1 MISIIANFSQFQPMN
16 CPSCYTSVPIPNTL
30 NGLSLQIGQPA
41 CWIPQPQIP
50 NQLLEKYCL
59 CDLLEYGTF
68 GCCTNNKSGPQ
79 IQNSHKRYV
88 SEPNP
93 RNSHKEEEH
102 TLYTS
107 PDSSKCLELETTNV
121 TPDCSRNFSGNEN
134 RTNSKRD
141 MVNYKVLDGHQY
153 EICDNPDKQNCVNK
167 RLYVC
172 KYEGC
177 DKVFTKTWNL
187 VSHFRIHT
195 NEKPYQCTE
204 WHKLFTQRSN
214 LSRHMAIHWKSK
226 SVERKIYGC
235 TECSRKYSSKY
246 NLNVSVEYLQDTHT
260 SSLVPTIVH
269 TCPCPLLQFITN

>member
-41 CWIPQPQIP
+41 CWIPQPQSP

-59 CDLLEYGTF
+59 CDLLEHGTF
-68 GCCTNNKSGPQ
+68 GCCTNSKSGPQ
-79 IQNSHKRYV
+79 IQNLQKGHV
-88 SEPNP
+88 SEPNY
-93 RNSHKEEEH
+93 RNWHREEEH

-107 PDSSKCLELETTNV
+107 PDSQKGIELETTNV
-121 TPDCSRNFSGNEN
+121 SPDCSRNFSGNGN
-134 RTNSKRD
+134 GTNSKRD
-141 MVNYKVLDGHQY
+141 MVNYKVLEGHQY
-153 EICDNPDKQNCVNK
+153 EIRENPDKDNCVNK
-167 RLYVC
+167 RIYVC

-204 WHKLFTQRSN
+204 CHKLFTQRSN

-246 NLNVSVEYLQDTHT
+246 NLNVSVEYLEDTLE
-260 SSLVPTIVH
+260 SLLGPNLVV
-269 TCPCPLLQFITN
+269 TCLSPLLQFICN